1 MFFIREAIMQI
12 GQQRYNMSDG
22 FYMDFE
28 VPFYNS
34 EELPVATFKVNKK
47 SYSKRAVIYF
57 KCRIRE

>member
-22 FYMDFE
+22 FYMVFE

-34 EELPVATFKVNKK
+34 EE
-47 SYSKRAVIYF
+47 
-57 KCRIRE
+57 